1 MEDKLNFFSRFKI
14 SIFKIKEYS
23 LLLKEDL
30 NKAISYVL
38 TLSVIIG
45 IVLGILQLFMLN
57 KLENNINIL
66 LKEESFKFE
75 INESMLDFKAS
86 PYKEE
91 QGSTVVIIDS
101 NKTLDNSESIKNITV
116 HKDMSSAFLKDGI
129 VVRYNGDEYKFKYS
143 DISFLDK
150 YINNEVALNILNKA
164 KPIKYIVFIVI
175 ILVTYISLLFNALII
190 SIAGIISNKINGS
203 KLKYKD
209 ILKISLYS
217 LTLPT
222 IAKLFFPIKSLSI
235 IISAVY
241 VAIAINNITRKEIL
255 S

>member
-1 MEDKLNFFSRFKI
+1 MEGKLNFLSRFKI

-23 LLLKEDL
+23 LFLKEGL
-30 NKAISYVL
+30 NKAIGYVL
-38 TLSVIIG
+38 TLSLIIG
-45 IVLGILQLFMLN
+45 MVLGILQFFMLN
-57 KLENNINIL
+57 TLENSMKVL
-66 LKEESFKFE
+66 LEEERFKFE
-75 INESMLDFKAS
+75 INESMLDFKES

-101 NKTLDNSESIKNITV
+101 NKTLADSESIKNITV
-116 HKDMSSAFLKDGI
+116 HKDMSSAFLKDGM
-129 VVRYNGDEYKFKYS
+129 VVRYNGDEYKLKYS
-143 DISFLDK
+143 DIPYLDK
-150 YINNEVALNILNKA
+150 HIDNEVALNILNKA
-164 KPIKYIVFIVI
+164 KPMKYIVVIVT

-190 SIAGIISNKINGS
+190 SIAGLIANKMNGS

-217 LTLPT
+217 LTLST
-222 IAKLFFPIKSLSI
+222 IAKLFFPIGSLSI
-235 IISAVY
+235 IISAIY